1 MASFRD
7 LSIKHKL
14 TLLSVLASGSALILA
29 CGVFFAYDAQTFRD
43 AMVKTI
49 STQAKIVGYNSAA
62 AILFGE
68 PQSATETLTALS
80 AEADILSAGSYT
92 PGGKNFSPY
101 LPDRRNPHPA

>member
-1 MASFRD
+1 MFRFRD

-29 CGVFFAYDAQTFRD
+29 CGVFVAYDAQTIRD

-49 STQAKIVGYNSAA
+49 STDAKMVGYNSAA

-80 AEADILSAGSYT
+80 AEADILSAGRYT
-92 PGGKNFSPY
+92 RGGEKFY
-101 LPDRRNPHPA
+101 LKRGGVG